1 MLTLLSSAWR
11 SNSISSKSLINK
23 GSANCCPKA
32 LPLNQD
38 EQLVDFCKDQL
49 TQNLNFSRNDA
60 ITLIL
65 VNARSPHKT
74 DFDSPIKWITLFK
87 ISNGGRASRVSVC
100 EKQLVLFQV
109 CSNGTLGPPYLGL
122 YGHFTKLTAPP
133 AWPLLECTRQ
143 FPVSALH
150 IWPPCLPAT
159 HPWLPATW
167 TPLMPKRLKTNYQ

>member
-1 MLTLLSSAWR
+1 M
-11 SNSISSKSLINK
+11 
-23 GSANCCPKA
+23 A

-38 EQLVDFCKDQL
+38 EQLVDFCKDQ
-49 TQNLNFSRNDA
+49 NFNFSRNDA

-65 VNARSPHKT
+65 VNARSSLSIT
-74 DFDSPIKWITLFK
+74 TQNRFYSPIKWITLFK

-109 CSNGTLGPPYLGL
+109 CSNGALGPPYLGL
-122 YGHFTKLTAPP
+122 CGHFTKLTAPP

-167 TPLMPKRLKTNYQ
+167 TPLMPKRLKTNCQ

>member
-1 MLTLLSSAWR
+1 M
-11 SNSISSKSLINK
+11 
-23 GSANCCPKA
+23 A

-38 EQLVDFCKDQL
+38 EQLVDFCKDQ
-49 TQNLNFSRNDA
+49 NFNFSRNDA

-65 VNARSPHKT
+65 VNARSSLSIT
-74 DFDSPIKWITLFK
+74 TQNRFYSPIKWITLCK
-87 ISNGGRASRVSVC
+87 ISISGRASKISVC

-109 CSNGTLGPPYLGL
+109 CSNGALGPPYLGL

-167 TPLMPKRLKTNYQ
+167 TPLMPKRLKTNCQ